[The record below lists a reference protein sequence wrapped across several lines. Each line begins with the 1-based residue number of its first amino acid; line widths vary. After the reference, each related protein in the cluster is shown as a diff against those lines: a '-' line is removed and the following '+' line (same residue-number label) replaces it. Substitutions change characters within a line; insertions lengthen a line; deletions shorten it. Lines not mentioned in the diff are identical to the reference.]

1 MMRIKRDMKKHD
13 SCEVQMGG
21 FEVEQNLK
29 NIGKTLDCMLN
40 TKQL

>member
-1 MMRIKRDMKKHD
+1 MIV
-13 SCEVQMGG
+13 EVQMGG
-21 FEVEQNLK
+21 FEVEPNLK